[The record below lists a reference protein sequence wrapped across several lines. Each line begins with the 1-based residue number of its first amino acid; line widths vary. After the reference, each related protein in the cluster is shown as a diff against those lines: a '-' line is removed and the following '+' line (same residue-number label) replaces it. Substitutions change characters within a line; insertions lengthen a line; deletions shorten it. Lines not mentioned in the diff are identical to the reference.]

1 MQTLSYLE
9 CELPLP
15 TKMAQIHRLSGISR
29 IILAYFSFTRSIAL
43 LTLPVV
49 RFGVPVLEKT
59 KLMWTEHD
67 DSSHSCQHHQPL
79 PTAYAEINLFIS

>member
-15 TKMAQIHRLSGISR
+15 PKMAQIHRLSGISR

-43 LTLPVV
+43 LTLACSPFWGS
-49 RFGVPVLEKT
+49 RFRKNKINVDKKVTIRLT
-59 KLMWTEHD
+59 AAII
-67 DSSHSCQHHQPL
+67 SRCQERML
-79 PTAYAEINLFIS
+79 K